1 MEPIKIKIP
10 DDVEVENL
18 SEWLCKKIN
27 KVKITDI
34 TTTQDFE
41 LSLKGKIVTV
51 KHPDEKQ
58 LKLFANKLT
67 KLLISSHKLNGSMK

>member
-1 MEPIKIKIP
+1 MDPIKIKIP
-10 DDVEVENL
+10 DDVEVESL

-27 KVKITDI
+27 KVKMTDI

-41 LSLKGKIVTV
+41 LSLKGRIVTV

-58 LKLFANKLT
+58 FDTFSFAHT
-67 KLLISSHKLNGSMK
+67 ANGSLFWSS